1 MKAVISRM
9 QGMDRQ
15 KTIIQIV
22 WGVLLVLA
30 GIGVFIRI
38 HQVMPQILQIESF
51 ASASLFIRF
60 CFYLLGILLI
70 GGGSKKI
77 YHYYQQLGGENSGK

>member
-1 MKAVISRM
+1 MSP
-9 QGMDRQ
+9 
-15 KTIIQIV
+15 IICLNNKNVQII

-30 GIGVFIRI
+30 GTGVFYRI
-38 HQVMPQILQIESF
+38 PQVMPRIESIEQF
-51 ASASLFIRF
+51 SSVMFFIRF

-77 YHYYQQLGGENSGK
+77 YDIYQKFEDKSLKG